1 MNHLS
6 TWLSV
11 CFAAH
16 LLEEPC
22 PQASEQSSCLSSGN
36 RRRVD
41 RSQEHPP
48 PGIDRDDDGDR
59 DDGKDGDDGD
69 DGDDGEDGDDCDD
82 GEDWWW
88 FYCFKSLSVET
99 KLCKSQKPGNP
110 RTAAF

>member
-11 CFAAH
+11 CFAAHCH

-36 RRRVD
+36 RQRVE

-48 PGIDRDDDGDR
+48 PGIDRDNDGDR
-59 DDGKDGDDGD
+59 DDDDDRDDGDDGKDGDDGD
-69 DGDDGEDGDDCDD
+69 DDNDGDHGDLN
-82 GEDWWW
+82 EQLLLNW
-88 FYCFKSLSVET
+88 
-99 KLCKSQKPGNP
+99 NRAP
-110 RTAAF
+110 RFWPWK